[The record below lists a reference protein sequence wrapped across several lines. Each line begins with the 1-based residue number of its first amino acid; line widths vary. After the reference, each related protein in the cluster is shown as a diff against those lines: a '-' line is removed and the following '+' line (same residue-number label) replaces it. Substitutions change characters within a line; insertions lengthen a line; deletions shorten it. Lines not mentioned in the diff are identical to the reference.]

1 VADDNKFTWGL
12 RPGGDDDEPVEP
24 AVPGQEEPIDQGY
37 FVALNSDAE
46 LVAPSATND
55 RAPSAADYDTPTQ
68 AFDLASANAYTPP
81 DYNSPDYPR
90 YDEAQHD
97 PVNWVSPPVDV
108 SLHGAIDAVA
118 AQPVGLEHPAQEST
132 PVSALDSLFGEK
144 SFQEYDSTIAAG
156 SVPFGASQL
165 AIGASGV
172 AEPPRPPRPPLA
184 RGPKALIWVAASLVA
199 VLALM
204 GLFVLGTQLAPV
216 LSPEP
221 VVTPTPTPS
230 STVDPFAEI
239 LGPVAPGVYRWD
251 ELLGTEC
258 VDPYTS
264 AWEQEFTVVDCAA
277 PHPAQLVFRGEFTDS
292 VIQPYPGVTEL
303 QARMNLLCTA
313 ATNIDYPAAKAYG
326 DIQFS
331 ASFAGDENEWI
342 AGSRGFFCFVNR
354 SGGEPLAGSV
364 AMPDA
369 PTPWVKVVPEP
380 EP

>member
-1 VADDNKFTWGL
+1 VADDNKFSWGL
-12 RPGGDDDEPVEP
+12 RPSGGDEEPVDP
-24 AVPGQEEPIDQGY
+24 IVPVVPVPEEPIDQGY
-37 FVALNSDAE
+37 FVALNSEPELEAPPPAE
-46 LVAPSATND
+46 
-55 RAPSAADYDTPTQ
+55 DYDAPTQ

-81 DYNSPDYPR
+81 DYDAPDYPK

-108 SLHGAIDAVA
+108 SLHGAIDAVV
-118 AQPVGLEHPAQEST
+118 AQPVGLEHPPQESA
-132 PVSALDSLFGEK
+132 PSSAIDSLFGEK

-156 SVPFGASQL
+156 SAPFGAQQL
-165 AIGASGV
+165 AIGAGGV
-172 AEPPRPPRPPLA
+172 AAPPRPPRPPLA
-184 RGPKALIWVAASLVA
+184 RGQKALIWIAASLVA
-199 VLALM
+199 LLALM
-204 GLFVLGTQLAPV
+204 GLFVVGTQLAPV
-216 LSPEP
+216 LSPDP

-230 STVDPFAEI
+230 STIDPFVEI

-264 AWEQEFTVVDCAA
+264 AWEQDFTVVDCAE

-313 ATNIDYPAAKAYG
+313 ATNIDYPAAQAYG

-331 ASFAGDENEWI
+331 ASFAGDENEWN
-342 AGSRGFFCFVNR
+342 AGSRTFFCFVNR
-354 SGGEPLAGSV
+354 SGGEPLTTSV

-369 PTPWVKVVPEP
+369 PTPWLAVVPEP

>member
-1 VADDNKFTWGL
+1 MADDNKFTWGL

-97 PVNWVSPPVDV
+97 PVNWGSPPVDV